1 VDWKDGMSK
10 PTRIGF
16 ISTRFSGSD
25 GVSLETRKWV
35 RVLGEMGHSCY
46 FFAGESDWPPAQ
58 SYILPEAHF
67 NHPEIHGL
75 TGELFD
81 DYRRKPETSLAIKK
95 LSDHIKAHLH
105 NFLNQFEPEILIVE
119 NALALP
125 VNIPLGLAITEL
137 VAEEAIPVIAHHH
150 DFTWERE
157 RFSVGAA
164 DDYLRAAF
172 PPTLHTVHH
181 VVINTNA
188 QRHLSLSTGVSS
200 TVIPNV
206 MNFDED
212 PGSPGGYADDL
223 RAELGIR
230 PDEYLLLQ
238 PTRIVPRKRIEQS
251 IELARRLDLSCVLVI
266 THESGDEGLDY
277 EKYLRKYA
285 GLLGVRVLFAA
296 DRFRLE
302 RGQSNGAK
310 LYSLADAYHQAS
322 LVTYPSRIEGFGNAF
337 LEAVYYRRP
346 LLMSSYVIFMTDIQ
360 PKGFQFIT
368 FTDYI
373 DENSVTRA
381 REILEKPQ
389 LAKDMVDLNYEL
401 GRRHFSYSILEN
413 HLHTLLLDILGLDG

>member
-1 VDWKDGMSK
+1 
-10 PTRIGF
+10 
-16 ISTRFSGSD
+16 
-25 GVSLETRKWV
+25 
-35 RVLGEMGHSCY
+35 
-46 FFAGESDWPPAQ
+46 
-58 SYILPEAHF
+58 
-67 NHPEIHGL
+67 
-75 TGELFD
+75 
-81 DYRRKPETSLAIKK
+81 
-95 LSDHIKAHLH
+95 
-105 NFLNQFEPEILIVE
+105 
-119 NALALP
+119 

-137 VAEEAIPVIAHHH
+137 IAEEAIPVIAHHH

-172 PPTLHTVHH
+172 PPTLQSIQH

-206 MNFDED
+206 MDFEKD
-212 PGSPGGYADDL
+212 PGSPGSYADDL
-223 RAELGIR
+223 RSELGIR
-230 PDEYLLLQ
+230 PEEYLLLQ

-302 RGQSNGAK
+302 RGQTNGTK

-373 DENSVTRA
+373 DEKCVTV
-381 REILEKPQ
+381 P
-389 LAKDMVDLNYEL
+389 
-401 GRRHFSYSILEN
+401 GRSSKSQSWQRTWWI
-413 HLHTLLLDILGLDG
+413 